1 MLQHHPEIIR
11 RLVHAQYTEMLRKAW
26 QEPFLPRKNRSKPEL
41 RSLAQLWSPSIQSL
55 VRLMESAVWRRIL

>member
-11 RLVHAQYTEMLRKAW
+11 RLVHDQHKEMLRKAW
-26 QEPFLPRKNRSKPEL
+26 QEPFLPRTKRSKPEL
-41 RSLAQLWSPSIQSL
+41 RVIAQLWSPSIQSL